1 MATACS
7 AASARSANFVAVE
20 QESIKYFVTRFVVA
34 QVSSMIR
41 GGLSSFKGFD
51 RRIYA
56 IFVGRI
62 IAATGF
68 SIVMP
73 FLTIYLSTQLG
84 ISLTV
89 IGILFLING
98 IFGSLGQIIGGELS
112 DRIGRRPVMWSA
124 MFLRAMAFIALSVV
138 IALHLGFPLIA
149 LCVLGSALV
158 GSMFEPATN
167 ALVADLVPSGR
178 RLEAYSLFR
187 IGQNLGWSLGPL
199 LGGLL
204 AMLSYSTLFL
214 FSAIA
219 NLATAAI
226 IYTMLS
232 GGVIKRTSKA
242 RFSIGGIFKTKEIVV
257 FLLFCII
264 SIPMSILMAQM
275 SSTYTLFSTAVV
287 GVSTAEVGYLF
298 AVNGFMVVIMQF
310 PIARYLC
317 HFKMTTSLTIGSAFY
332 VLGYFLVGLAS
343 DFQFLVFT
351 MVIITVGELITS
363 PSATNLV
370 ANMSPDA
377 ERGRY
382 MGLFGLF
389 SNVGWAS
396 AALVGGIFYDH
407 LTAQPVLLWAGIA
420 TVGSLSV
427 LGYLFLGSMLSEK
440 VDRVPSIS

>member
-1 MATACS
+1 
-7 AASARSANFVAVE
+7 
-20 QESIKYFVTRFVVA
+20 
-34 QVSSMIR
+34 MIR

-51 RRIYA
+51 NRIYA

-73 FLTIYLSTQLG
+73 FLTIYLSTRLG
-84 ISLTV
+84 VPLTI
-89 IGILFLING
+89 IGVLFLING
-98 IFGSLGQIIGGELS
+98 LAGSTGQIVGGEIS
-112 DRIGRRPVMWSA
+112 DRFGRRSVMWSA
-124 MFLRAMAFIALSVV
+124 MFLRAIAFIVLSVV
-138 IALHLGFPLIA
+138 IALNLGFAIISA
-149 LCVLGSALV
+149 CVICSAFV

-167 ALVADLVPSGR
+167 ALVADLVPPGR

-187 IGQNLGWSLGPL
+187 IGQNLGWAMGPL

-219 NLATAAI
+219 SMTTAGI
-226 IYTMLS
+226 IRVMLS
-232 GGVIKRTSKA
+232 KGVIKRTSRA
-242 RFSIGGIFKTKEIVV
+242 RFRIAGVLRTQEVMV
-257 FLLFCII
+257 FLFFCLT
-264 SIPMSILMAQM
+264 SVPMCILMGQM

-298 AVNGFMVVIMQF
+298 AINGFMVVALQF

-317 HFKMTTSLTIGSAFY
+317 HFKMTASLTLGSAFS
-332 VLGYFLVGLAS
+332 VLGYFLVGLAGG
-343 DFQFLVFT
+343 FQFLAFT
-351 MVIITVGELITS
+351 MVVITLGELVTS

-370 ANMSPDA
+370 ANMSPEA

-396 AALVGGIFYDH
+396 AALVGGIFYDQ
-407 LTAQPVLLWAGIA
+407 LTAQPLLLWGSIA
-420 TVGSLSV
+420 AVGFLSV
-427 LGYLFLGSMLSEK
+427 VGYLLLGSMLSEK